1 MMMNAKILIL
11 LLFAMTSQLFAQV
24 LPSPVQVDKGN
35 GQFVF
40 TQTIQAYYSPEA
52 SDEARLFKNIVQKE
66 LDINLDLKSINELK
80 NLGKNQALVFNAK
93 KASPKDYREADES
106 YTLSIQQQII
116 TLDANMD
123 VGLWRGIQSLRQLML
138 EAAETHKLEVQVIRD
153 QPAFVHRGLL
163 LDCCRHFMEVDF
175 VLKYID
181 LLSLYKMNV
190 LHWHLTEDQAW
201 RIEIDAFPKLIS
213 VGAQRI
219 TPEGE
224 VYSGHYTKEDIQRVV
239 SYAAHRHITVI
250 PEIEMPGHSRAA
262 IASYPHLSCTGETLP
277 VANDW
282 GVFKDIYCAG
292 NDSVFTFLEKVLD
305 EVCTLFPSPYIHI
318 GGDEAPKFRWD
329 HCSKCKKRMTDEKIS
344 SSAEL
349 QTWFINR
356 VATYLETKGKRVIG
370 WDEIL
375 EGGIP
380 ASATVQS
387 WRGME
392 GGVHAAK
399 EAHSVIMSPTSHC
412 YFDYG
417 LSSTDLP
424 EVYQFNP
431 IPEELTLTESK
442 FILGGECNLW
452 SEHAPQELVDQKVF
466 PRLLGISE
474 VLWRYPKERNYDT
487 FFTEVERQLPT
498 LRMMKVDFGFTQIP
512 VELDFNQR
520 KDSMFVSLIPKPK
533 SVKLEYRIGDMFDDL
548 LIPYRPYKEPIKVGE
563 PSQLQVR
570 CTYQDKPYNDRL
582 IWRID
587 PHMAYHKPIAL
598 SYTPSPWYT
607 GGGNEALADGIIGSI
622 DFRDGHWQAIQ
633 GADMS
638 MTIDLEKDTLIR
650 SVTTQWYMYNNAW
663 IFVPERVE
671 LYGSDDASNWTHL
684 DTQLIDEDIREAG
697 QRYRTVIQSLQ
708 RAHYR
713 FIKVHAVSR
722 GACPEWHEAAGEPSW
737 LFCDEVV
744 VR

>member
-1 MMMNAKILIL
+1 MNARIL
-11 LLFAMTSQLFAQV
+11 LLLSFAITSQYIAQV
-24 LPSPVQVDKGN
+24 LPTPVQVDKGK
-35 GQFVF
+35 GQFVY
-40 TQTIQAYYSPEA
+40 TQNIKAYYSPEA
-52 SDEARLFKNIVQKE
+52 IDEARLFKTILQKE
-66 LDINLDLKSINELK
+66 LEIHLDLQSINELK

-93 KASPKDYREADES
+93 KTSPNDYRETDES

-123 VGLWRGIQSLRQLML
+123 AGLWRGLQTLRQLML
-138 EAAETHKLEVQVIRD
+138 QAAESHALEVQVIRD

-175 VLKYID
+175 ILKYID

-190 LHWHLTEDQAW
+190 LHWHLTEDQGW

-219 TPEGE
+219 TPEGS
-224 VYSGHYTKEDIQRVV
+224 VYSGHYTKEDIRRVV
-239 SYAAHRHITVI
+239 KYATERHITVI

-262 IASYPHLSCTGETLP
+262 IASYPYLSCTGEPLT

-292 NDSVFTFLEKVLD
+292 NDSVFNFLEKVLD

-329 HCSKCKKRMTDEKIS
+329 HCPKCKQRMTEEKIS
-344 SSAEL
+344 SSAGL

-356 VATYLETKGKRVIG
+356 VATYLETKGKRIIG

-392 GGVHAAK
+392 GGVHAAR
-399 EAHSVIMSPTSHC
+399 EGHSVIMSPTSHC

-424 EVYQFNP
+424 EVYQFRP
-431 IPEELTLTESK
+431 IPEELNESERK
-442 FILGGECNLW
+442 FVLGGECNLW

-466 PRLLGISE
+466 PRMLGMSE
-474 VLWRYPKERNYDT
+474 VLWRNSETRDYAN
-487 FFTEVERQLPT
+487 FFQQVERQLST
-498 LRMMKVDFGFTQIP
+498 LKMMDVDFGFSQIP
-512 VELDFNQR
+512 VKLEFAPR
-520 KDSMFVSLIPKPK
+520 KDSMIVSLIPHPE
-533 SVKLEYRIGDMFDDL
+533 SVKLEYRMSEMADD
-548 LIPYRPYKEPIKVGE
+548 IQHEYRPYKTPIAITA
-563 PSQLQVR
+563 PSDLQVR
-570 CTYQDKPYNDRL
+570 CTYQEKQYNEQL
-582 IWRID
+582 IWRLD
-587 PHMAYHKPIAL
+587 PHMAYHKSLTL
-598 SYTPSPWYT
+598 SYSPSPWYT
-607 GGGNEALADGIIGSI
+607 GGGKDALVDGNMGSM
-622 DFRDGHWQAIQ
+622 DFRDGHWQAVQ

-638 MTIDLEKDTLIR
+638 MTIDLEKDTVIR

-671 LYGSDDASNWTHL
+671 LWGSDDASSWTHL
-684 DTQLIDEDIREAG
+684 DTQIIDEDIRETG

-708 RAHYR
+708 GAQYR
-713 FIKVHAVSR
+713 FIKVNAMSR
-722 GACPEWHEAAGEPSW
+722 GVCPDWHEAAGEPSW
-737 LFCDEVV
+737 LFCDEIV